1 MELIA
6 LRAYLSAQQG
16 AVETFPFGPEILVF
30 KVAGKMFALV
40 DWQSTPLRLSL
51 KAAPQQALL
60 WRELFPAVTPGYHL
74 NKQHWNTLRL
84 DSTLDDTTIQQM
96 IDHSWHSVVAGLTK
110 AQRHALGCP

>member
-6 LRAYLSAQQG
+6 LRAYLSAQLG

-74 NKQHWNTLRL
+74 NKQHWNTVML
-84 DSTLDDTTIQQM
+84 DGSLPRSLVLEL
-96 IDHSWHSVVAGLTK
+96 IDHSYDLVYRSLPKKTRDLLEG
-110 AQRHALGCP
+110 Q